1 MLDRLLGTYLIE
13 QGMLTKTQLSEVYKL
28 QDSHRA
34 KLGVIAVAEKLMTI
48 AQAEQVNTLQ
58 ASMDMKFGD
67 IAIDKGYLSENQVSR
82 LLELQGNTYL
92 VFIQTIVD
100 LGFLKMEQIESA
112 EKDYQAA
119 RGFTESDMAALKT
132 GDVEKC
138 VPVFLQTDNPQYRA
152 MFAMGVKSM
161 YRLVDTHV
169 YIGRSY
175 TVRTIKDEVL
185 GYQRFHGD
193 QSAVVAV
200 SGKYEDVQKMAISYT
215 KEEFIETREDALDA
229 ICELINCINGL
240 YATEE
245 SRRDIKIELEPPNF
259 IVSFSEATSDE
270 IIVLPVYICGGE
282 IKYFITVS
290 KDLNVTS

>member
-13 QGMLTKTQLSEVYKL
+13 QGMLTKTQVSEVYKL
-28 QDSHRA
+28 QDSNRA
-34 KLGVIAVAEKLMTI
+34 KLGVIAVSEKLMTI

-67 IAIDKGYLSENQVSR
+67 IAIEKGYLAENQVSR
-82 LLELQGNTYL
+82 LLELQGNSYL
-92 VFIQTIVD
+92 AFLQAIVD
-100 LGFLKMEQIESA
+100 LGLLKMEQIETA
-112 EKDYQAA
+112 ERDYQAA
-119 RGFTESDMAALKT
+119 HGFTESDMAALKA

-152 MFAMGVKSM
+152 MFAMGVKSI
-161 YRLVDTHV
+161 YRLVDAHV

-175 TVRTIKDEVL
+175 TVKSIKDEVL
-185 GYQRFHGD
+185 GYQRFHGE

-200 SGKYEDVQKMAISYT
+200 SGKYEDVQRMAIKYT
-215 KEEFIETREDALDA
+215 NEEFIETREDALDA

-245 SRRDIKIELEPPNF
+245 SRKDVKIELEPPNF
-259 IVSFSEATSDE
+259 MVSFSEVSCDE
-270 IIVLPVYICGGE
+270 MIVLPIYICGGE
-282 IKYFITVS
+282 IRYIITVT
-290 KDLNVTS
+290 KDLKVTS